1 MIGIDKACE
10 IATKFHNEPF
20 VDVITDI
27 GKGFVIGTVS
37 KDGEVSDTP
46 PVYVEKNGGKAEFF
60 FIPDHFSEMRKGKRI
75 DVPEKY
81 KFNQ

>member
-1 MIGIDKACE
+1 MISIDNACE

-20 VDVITDI
+20 VDVVTDI

-46 PVYVEKNGGKAEFF
+46 PVYVEKKGGNAQFF
-60 FIPDHFSEMRKGKRI
+60 FIPDHFEEMKNGKRME
-75 DVPEKY
+75 VPEQFKY
-81 KFNQ
+81 NQ

>member
-1 MIGIDKACE
+1 MVSVNKACE
-10 IATKFHNEPF
+10 IATEFHNEPF

-27 GKGFVIGTVS
+27 GKGYVIGTVA

-46 PVYVEKNGGKAEFF
+46 PVYVPKTGGKAEFF
-60 FIPDHFSEMRKGKRI
+60 FIPDHFEEMKNGERLE
-75 DVPEKY
+75 VPEKY